1 MATKTY
7 TLSELTSYL
16 HRVVALNFPDP
27 LWVKCEILQVKS
39 SRGHQYLELV
49 QKRPDS
55 DQVDAQISAVLWGKD
70 YLRVK
75 NQLGEVLHQLLQ
87 QGTEVALQCE
97 LQYHPV
103 FGLKL
108 RVLDFDASYT
118 LGQLEVIRQATIT
131 RLKQLQLI
139 EKNRL
144 TNLPLVVQRI
154 AIISN
159 RTASGYQ
166 DFINHLLQN
175 EFQFQFQTQLFH
187 NALQGSSVKG
197 EILENVSLITAR
209 RTDFDAVVIIRGGG
223 SRFDLS
229 AFDDFEV
236 AEAIANLPLP
246 VLTGIGHET
255 DKTVADLVSYQS
267 FKTPTAV
274 ASFLLDRDLLFISTV
289 LNLQT
294 RIHRLA
300 THQVQKQMQRLDRQR
315 DQIYFLSQKQVD
327 IARFQLQKFTT
338 RIAYE
343 SRMRIDQ
350 SRRYLSEL
358 RTKVELLDPRLLL
371 KKGYTFTEKKGERV
385 ESTAS
390 LTSGDLIHTYFRD
403 GSAESV
409 VKKITKS

>member
-1 MATKTY
+1 MAAKTY
-7 TLSELTSYL
+7 TLSELTSYI
-16 HRVVALNFPDP
+16 HRVVALNFPEP

-49 QKRPDS
+49 QKQPDS
-55 DQVDAQISAVLWGKD
+55 EQVDAQLSAVLWGKD

-75 NQLGEVLHQLLQ
+75 NQLGDVIHQLLQ

-97 LQYHPV
+97 VQYHPV

-131 RLKQLQLI
+131 RLKQLHLI

-144 TNLPLVVQRI
+144 TNLPQVVQRI
-154 AIISN
+154 AIVSN

-166 DFINHLLQN
+166 DFINHLQQN
-175 EFQFQFQTQLFH
+175 EFQFQFQTQLYH

-197 EILENVSLITAR
+197 ELLENVALITER
-209 RTDFDAVVIIRGGG
+209 KHDFDAVVIIRGGG

-229 AFDDFEV
+229 AFDDFDV

-274 ASFLLDRDLLFISTV
+274 ASFLLDRNLLFISTV
-289 LNLQT
+289 LNLQA

-300 THQVQKQMQRLDRQR
+300 THQVQKQVQQLDRLS
-315 DQIYFLSQKQVD
+315 DQIYFLSRKQVD
-327 IARFQLQKFTT
+327 MAKFHLQKLTT
-338 RIAYE
+338 RVGYE
-343 SRMRIDQ
+343 SKMRIEQ
-350 SRRYLSEL
+350 SRRYLREL
-358 RTKVELLDPRLLL
+358 QTKIELLDPRLLL
-371 KKGYTFTEKKGERV
+371 QKGYTFTEKKGERV
-385 ESTAS
+385 ESTTA
-390 LTSGDLIHTYFRD
+390 LRAGDLIRTYFRD

>member
-1 MATKTY
+1 M
-7 TLSELTSYL
+7 
-16 HRVVALNFPDP
+16 ALNFPEP
-27 LWVKCEILQVKS
+27 LWVKCEIHQVKA

-49 QKRPDS
+49 QKRPDV
-55 DQVDAQISAVLWGKD
+55 DQVDAQISAVLWSKD
-70 YLRVK
+70 YLRVR
-75 NQLGEVLHQLLQ
+75 NQLGDVLPQLLQ

-97 LQYHPV
+97 VQYHPV

-144 TNLPLVVQRI
+144 TDLPLVVQRI

-166 DFINHLLQN
+166 DFINHLQHNELQFH
-175 EFQFQFQTQLFH
+175 FQSQLFH
-187 NALQGSSVKG
+187 NALQGTSVKG
-197 EILENVSLITAR
+197 ELLDNVSLITDR
-209 RTDFDAVVIIRGGG
+209 KDDFDAVVIIRGGG

-255 DKTVADLVSYQS
+255 DQTVVDLVSYQS

-274 ASFLLDRDLLFISTV
+274 ASFLLDRNLLFISTI
-289 LNLQT
+289 LNLQS

-300 THQVQKQMQRLDRQR
+300 THQVQKQVQQLSSLYDR
-315 DQIYFLSQKQVD
+315 IYFLSQKQVD
-327 IARFQLQKFTT
+327 KANFQLHKLAT
-338 RIAYE
+338 RIRYE
-343 SRMRIDQ
+343 GKMHIDE
-350 SRRYLSEL
+350 SRRYLKEM
-358 RTKVELLDPRLLL
+358 KVKIELLDPRSLL
-371 KKGYTFTEKKGERV
+371 KKGYSFTEINGARV
-385 ESTAS
+385 ESVET
-390 LTSGDLIHTYFRD
+390 LTPGDLIQTYFQD
-403 GSAESV
+403 GSVESV
-409 VKKITKS
+409 VQKTTKS